1 MTSVLVCFA
10 VSAIGAAATFQ
21 ARSFYDDLIQPD
33 WAPPGWLFG
42 PVWSMLFL
50 LMAISAWKM
59 WRAGGFRKCRWAA
72 WVFIA
77 QLACNALWSWLF
89 FAWQLGLLALLDIV
103 AMWLLIALSI
113 IGFVRTT
120 RIASALLVPY
130 LLWVSFAI
138 ALNYSLLVLNSAILG

>member
-1 MTSVLVCFA
+1 
-10 VSAIGAAATFQ
+10 
-21 ARSFYDDLIQPD
+21 
-33 WAPPGWLFG
+33 
-42 PVWSMLFL
+42 MLFL